1 MTSRTRSK
9 FVALILVAG
18 SLAAC
23 GSSSGS
29 GDDDTSGG
37 DTTTPTGDTVTL
49 NVTFS
54 PMYSAYD
61 GTHTF
66 KLPVLATGGAGNV
79 TFTASDSSMV
89 DIVATS
95 ATGATLTTR
104 KAGTTTIKG
113 TDTAGN
119 FGTAKLTV
127 TQGDPADWELGK
139 ERYNNGVAAFAE
151 PDGGVGMTMEPGA
164 FNPDPESACTF
175 CHKPDGAGTTSTGS
189 PIDIEHTPQQTGGYS
204 DDDLVNIFT
213 KGQKPAGVGTR
224 LFPSATAWQR
234 IHQWK
239 VEENVKKGI
248 VLYLRSLEPK
258 AQGELD
264 FGGLM
269 GGGPGGDGGFA
280 APSSST
286 LDAGTAK

>member
-1 MTSRTRSK
+1 MSCQTRSK
-9 FVALILVAG
+9 LIGFILMAG
-18 SLAAC
+18 SLTVSC
-23 GSSSGS
+23 GSDSSS
-29 GDDDTSGG
+29 GDDDTSSGG
-37 DTTTPTGDTVTL
+37 TTPTGDTVTL

-66 KLPVLATGGAGNV
+66 KLPVLATGGTGNV

-95 ATGATLTTR
+95 ATGATLTMR

-113 TDTAGN
+113 TDSTGS

-127 TQGDPADWELGK
+127 TQGDPADFETGK
-139 ERYNNGVAAFAE
+139 ERYNNGVAAFSA
-151 PDGGVGMTMEPGA
+151 PDGGVGDGGLPTMMGPPGD

-175 CHKPDGAGTTSTGS
+175 CHKPDGAGMTSTGS

-269 GGGPGGDGGFA
+269 GGGPPGGGGR
-280 APSSST
+280 
-286 LDAGTAK
+286 LDAGTAQ